1 MVDYDNVLVVQH
13 DNVLVV
19 SDDMMEYWC
28 CANIP
33 PRPLVDLKRRT
44 REMRAGKRK
53 KILDQSEKKKKS

>member
-1 MVDYDNVLVVQH
+1 
-13 DNVLVV
+13 
-19 SDDMMEYWC
+19 MMEYWC

-53 KILDQSEKKKKS
+53 KEFWTNRRKRKKR